1 MIKLCAL
8 LKPDNILL
16 GISASS
22 KKRILELGAQ
32 TLSLLYHLDKKAIF
46 DGLNARER
54 LGSTYLGYGL
64 AVPHCRMKDLDQP
77 LALFIR
83 LNDRLENNTDSEPI
97 EAFFFLLVPEEETDE
112 HLQILAQ
119 ISEIF
124 SDKQEREKLKEAS
137 TVAEFAEVINQW
149 CAQHSDDKEK

>member
-77 LALFIR
+77 RALFIR
-83 LNDRLENNTDSEPI
+83 LNDRLETIPSLNQLKPS
-97 EAFFFLLVPEEETDE
+97 FFCLFPKRKRTSISKSLLKS
-112 HLQILAQ
+112 QK
-119 ISEIF
+119 F
-124 SDKQEREKLKEAS
+124 SLTNKKER
-137 TVAEFAEVINQW
+137 N
-149 CAQHSDDKEK
+149 

>member
-8 LKPDNILL
+8 LKPENILL
-16 GISASS
+16 GITASS

-32 TLSLLYHLDKKAIF
+32 TLSLLYNLDKKAIF

-64 AVPHCRMKDLDQP
+64 SIPHCRMKEIDQP
-77 LALFIR
+77 RVLFIR
-83 LNDRLENNTDSEPI
+83 LNGPLENGPDSEPT
-97 EAFFFLLVPEEETDE
+97 EAFFFLLVPEEATEE

-119 ISEIF
+119 VSELF
-124 SDKQEREKLKEAS
+124 SDEKERQKLKEAAS
-137 TVAEFAEVINQW
+137 GAEFAELLDQW
-149 CAQHSDDKEK
+149 CESHPQE

>member
-8 LKPDNILL
+8 LKPENILL

-32 TLSLLYHLDKKAIF
+32 TLSLLYNLDKKAIF

-77 LALFIR
+77 RALFIR
-83 LNDRLENNTDSEPI
+83 LNDRLENSPNPNQSKPS
-97 EAFFFLLVPEEETDE
+97 FFCSFPKKQRTNIFRSLLKS
-112 HLQILAQ
+112 QK
-119 ISEIF
+119 F
-124 SDKQEREKLKEAS
+124 SLTKKKER
-137 TVAEFAEVINQW
+137 N
-149 CAQHSDDKEK
+149 